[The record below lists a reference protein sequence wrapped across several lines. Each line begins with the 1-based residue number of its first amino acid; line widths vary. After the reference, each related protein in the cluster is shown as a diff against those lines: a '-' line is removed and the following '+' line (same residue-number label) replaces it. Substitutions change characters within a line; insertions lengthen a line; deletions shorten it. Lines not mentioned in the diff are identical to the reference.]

1 MPDSLNVAPEETEE
15 AIETMAGFLKNLN
28 LRHVLTIVL
37 LLAACMVVMK
47 LLLRLLDRT
56 FQRLDVEK
64 NLYTFL
70 RAVLRVLLWLL
81 TLCLVLGYMGI
92 EMTSLIALLSVL
104 GLAVSLAI
112 QGALSNLAGGI
123 QLLISKPF
131 QADDY
136 IDAGAVSGTVVEVGL
151 VYTRLRTVDNK
162 TISIPNGT
170 ISGET
175 IVNYSA
181 MEQRRVEIV
190 VTASYDAPPEQVA
203 ACLRQVAASHPK
215 VLPEPEPFARLSGY
229 QDSSVAYTVR
239 VWCATEDYWEVYFDL
254 LEQIGTAFRREGI
267 EMSYPHL
274 NVHMVE
280 EKGGTE

>member
-1 MPDSLNVAPEETEE
+1 VAS
-15 AIETMAGFLKNLN
+15 FLKSLN
-28 LRHVLTIVL
+28 LRHILTLVL

-70 RAVLRVLLWLL
+70 RAALRVLLWLL

-123 QLLISKPF
+123 QLLVSKPF
-131 QADDY
+131 KADDY

-162 TISIPNGT
+162 TICVPNGT

-175 IVNYSA
+175 IVNYSTLA
-181 MEQRRVEIV
+181 QRRVELV
-190 VTASYDAPPEQVA
+190 VTVSYDAPLELVA
-203 ACLRQVAASHPK
+203 ACLRQAAASHPK
-215 VLPEPEPFARLSGY
+215 TLPEPEPFARLSGY
-229 QDSSVAYTVR
+229 QESSVAYTLR
-239 VWCATEDYWEVYFDL
+239 VWCATEDYWEVYYDL
-254 LEQIGTAFRREGI
+254 LEQIGAAFRREGI

-280 EKGGTE
+280 KKEGAE